1 MNKRIFLTGLFFL
14 FFIVCFAQRI
24 YICKSHKQNGEP
36 VGQLTTGYW
45 ATKTAGSQ
53 MEILI
58 NFDKNKRFKNSPILY
73 FEIEQ
78 LSLNGKYEIVL
89 NSGDYEVGPDT
100 YWAVWKNP
108 GINLSGHYRVSTMIS
123 GGNVTGVVKLAVTYF
138 YFDAESPEWN
148 PAKKGILP
156 YTDYK
161 DVIMEIGK
169 SIDTIEG
176 FIPLS
181 ELNIITNL
189 TDQKAVR
196 AAFVIRSG
204 KIMRTNSLHTEFYF
218 EGDLDL
224 SYGFIDSLNFYV
236 MPLRDWAG
244 FYCNFKQA
252 GNYKLKIYNDEKV
265 LIKEY
270 SFAIKEF

>member
-1 MNKRIFLTGLFFL
+1 MACG
-14 FFIVCFAQRI
+14 AQRI
-24 YICKSHKQNGEP
+24 YVCKSHKQNGDP
-36 VGQLTTGYW
+36 IGQLTTGYW
-45 ATKTAGSQ
+45 ATKLAGSQ

-58 NFDKNKRFKNSPILY
+58 TLDKNKRFKNSPILY

-78 LSLNGKYEIVL
+78 LSANGKYEIVL
-89 NSGDYEVGPDT
+89 NSDDYEVGPDT
-100 YWAVWKNP
+100 YWAVWQNP
-108 GINLSGHYRVSTMIS
+108 GINISGHYRVSTMIS

-148 PAKKGILP
+148 PTKKDILP

-161 DVIMEIGK
+161 DVIIEIGK

-181 ELNIITNL
+181 ELNIITKL

-204 KIMRTNSLHTEFYF
+204 KIIRTNALHVKLYLEDLYF
-218 EGDLDL
+218 EP
-224 SYGFIDSLNFYV
+224 IDSMQFYA

-244 FYCNFKQA
+244 FYYHFSMA
-252 GNYKLKIYNDEKV
+252 GLYRMEIYNDENV
-265 LIKEY
+265 LIKTY
-270 SFAIKEF
+270 DFAIKEF